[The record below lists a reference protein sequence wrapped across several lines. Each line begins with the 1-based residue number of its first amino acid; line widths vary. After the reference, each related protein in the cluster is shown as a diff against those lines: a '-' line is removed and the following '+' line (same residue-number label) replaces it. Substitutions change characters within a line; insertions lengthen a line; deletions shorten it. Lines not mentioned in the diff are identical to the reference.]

1 MKNRL
6 QGDKSG
12 GKEASEEAREV
23 YSGVVELGLLGL
35 QGQQWLR
42 ETSELSP
49 NYHGG
54 TTDWA
59 EDWLSG

>member
-1 MKNRL
+1 MRRL
-6 QGDKSG
+6 EKSI
-12 GKEASEEAREV
+12 
-23 YSGVVELGLLGL
+23 SGVVVLGLLGL